1 MRANYR
7 IFWLVICML
16 TYVGIGMTA
25 DVVETFNEACQK
37 FNQGDY
43 DAALKGFLSVLEVNP
58 EDIDALIYVGLIYI
72 NKKQHDQAIAS
83 LEKAVKLKGD
93 PQMLAVAWN
102 NLGCALQAKDRLD
115 EAINA
120 YSEATRLNP
129 KMSEAF
135 FNLGNALLMKGM
147 QAERLGDAKG
157 AAEAYQQAVKAYEQV
172 IALFSARLEQKVDEK
187 HLAIAI
193 KDAFA
198 MLSASKY
205 DQALERFKAV
215 AMRRC
220 DQPEVHSNLGH
231 CYLRLGARDKAIESF
246 AQAVGLAPQKASYHA
261 DLGLALLEAGR
272 VSEAIPV
279 LEKAVKLGESSPEVS
294 YALGLAYEQKGR
306 LADAEIAYKRA
317 TELNPQFWDAHVALG
332 ELYERQGV
340 YDKALNSYLLAAAL
354 KPQPSLFNNIGR
366 LYFLQGKQNEAIQYF
381 SRALKED
388 PGFVVARQNLAI
400 AYREIGEHEKAASE
414 WREILK
420 LQPENIEAKIELA
433 NVLID
438 LKRYDEAMELCKDV
452 SARDP
457 KNAVV
462 RVLLGFIHYTTGNL
476 GLAWDEY
483 KRATE
488 LDPKNADA
496 WNGLGAVYERQGKL
510 QDAEKCYRKALELD
524 PKHEVAR
531 RNLERVRQ
539 RLEGS

>member
-1 MRANYR
+1 MRVNYR
-7 IFWLVICML
+7 ILWFVVCVL
-16 TYVGIGMTA
+16 TYASIGMTA
-25 DVVETFNEACQK
+25 DVVETFNEACEK

-58 EDIDALIYVGLIYI
+58 EDVDALIYVGLIYL
-72 NKKQHDQAIAS
+72 NKKQYDQAIVS

-120 YSEATRLNP
+120 YSEATRLNA

-135 FNLGNALLMKGM
+135 FNLGNALLMKGV

-187 HLAIAI
+187 HLVAAM
-193 KDAFA
+193 KDALA
-198 MLSASKY
+198 MLSTSKY
-205 DQALERFKAV
+205 DQALERFRAI

-220 DQPEVHSNLGH
+220 DQPELHNNLGH
-231 CYLRLGARDKAIESF
+231 CYMRLGARDKAIESF
-246 AQAVGLAPQKASYHA
+246 AQAVGLAPQRASYHA
-261 DLGLALLEAGR
+261 DLGLALLELGR
-272 VSEAIPV
+272 VSEAIPA
-279 LEKAVKLGESSPEVS
+279 LEKAVKLGESSPDVS
-294 YALGLAYEQKGR
+294 YALGLAYEQKGKI
-306 LADAEIAYKRA
+306 AEAETAYKRA

-332 ELYERQGV
+332 ELYERQKAF
-340 YDKALNSYLLAAAL
+340 DKALNSYLLAAAL
-354 KPQPSLFNNIGR
+354 KPQPSLFNNIGS
-366 LYFLQGKQNEAIQYF
+366 LYFHQGKYNEAIQYF
-381 SRALKED
+381 SKALKED
-388 PGFVVARQNLAI
+388 PNFVIARRNLAI
-400 AYREIGEHEKAASE
+400 AYREIKEYEKAASE
-414 WREILK
+414 LREILK
-420 LQPENIEAKIELA
+420 LQPENIGVKIELA
-433 NVLID
+433 DVLIE

-462 RVLLGFIHYTTGNL
+462 RVLLGFIHYTRGNL

-524 PKHEVAR
+524 PKHEIAR
-531 RNLERVRQ
+531 RNLERVKQ
-539 RLEGS
+539 RLEGG